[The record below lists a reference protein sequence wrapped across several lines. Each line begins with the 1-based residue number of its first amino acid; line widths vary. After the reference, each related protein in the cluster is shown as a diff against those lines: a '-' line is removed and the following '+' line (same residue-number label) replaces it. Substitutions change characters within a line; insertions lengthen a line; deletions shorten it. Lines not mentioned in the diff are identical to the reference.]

1 MDIMNLFAET
11 SEDDKL
17 RQADKEFFIQ
27 YNHVECGGDKSIV
40 EFIANFR
47 FFAVRDVEYVQSSA
61 TICSMFENGYY
72 FAKILED
79 VFPGGIIC
87 LCYPYGHIVYV
98 YREVAYDIGGVSDAE
113 AERYVPLSMVT
124 EADVRVYKRLP
135 GPAIVLTKF
144 EKDDIEHLC
153 GETGGVYALSDC
165 LPCRQIVQRCRG
177 IVFGSDDPEIRK
189 QQEALESIR
198 CELHTYSRGIGFD
211 RDMAIYCMKNKLS
224 WELIKMLH
232 REHNEQLHKEARFS
246 KNTN

>member
-27 YNHVECGGDKSIV
+27 YNHVECGGDKPIV

-79 VFPGGIIC
+79 VFPGGTIC

-98 YREVAYDIGGVSDAE
+98 YREVAYDIGGF
-113 AERYVPLSMVT
+113 LM
-124 EADVRVYKRLP
+124 
-135 GPAIVLTKF
+135 
-144 EKDDIEHLC
+144 
-153 GETGGVYALSDC
+153 
-165 LPCRQIVQRCRG
+165 Q
-177 IVFGSDDPEIRK
+177 K
-189 QQEALESIR
+189 QSVMY
-198 CELHTYSRGIGFD
+198 HSV
-211 RDMAIYCMKNKLS
+211 
-224 WELIKMLH
+224 W
-232 REHNEQLHKEARFS
+232 
-246 KNTN
+246 